1 MRKIFKTV
9 LLTIQYVHSKYK
21 THRTASTEKVQGQ
34 EYISTHKGPG
44 YCASIAGLDEAQI
57 KDHDLT
63 KQEYTVM
70 QPIMAVKERI
80 PQTVNNHQILKTTD
94 NDSNDQ
100 QSDPLETE
108 TYTLEDKANIILYK
122 SHAGHWSR
130 ELKEIQKHY
139 PWLTSTLPPLSNDS
153 DPGFYFL
160 GLKSDNSFTWMESE
174 QEVQVICS
182 SNRGLF
188 GVKEELIDISA
199 QLFNLLKFFDKS
211 QTPADKE
218 DTQIDPSFFTCRP
231 GFQKD
236 RVPRVL
242 LLALHD
248 SMTELS
254 QNKLQCTPTLKQL
267 FDAVD
272 FLSINREPR
281 NKKRNERIQSLPVRD
296 RRDIFDI
303 IAPAEDFEPIYG
315 VLVKLR
321 DNLIFNHNNI
331 ENHHV
336 RMKSL
341 ETETMT
347 GQQHIQLLG
356 TLHNCD
362 AFSRDLTKASIRNL
376 DNLRHVNTVMR
387 GALTELQD
395 EAVLLA
401 NSVHYDASCFSHR
414 YRSIQCAK
422 DVPRVNFTAEGLV
435 IIEYFSEDIILES
448 RQFYTCLPSRLGLSK
463 KHRHYSVKKSG
474 DNILLN
480 SGVLI
485 TNETHPDSF
494 NKEYKHDLASIQH
507 CFFNPR
513 PNDHVYLNCEVK
525 TTIQYSNGAK
535 TEIITLEPFQ
545 LLRLA
550 FSQFPVSINTMLVQ
564 LNDIYNKQDNVL
576 LEDMYARVAREAW
589 VSALHLP
596 RALIEQHERAKI
608 SEYWTDVTQL
618 SVKYPKLRYYFTVS
632 LSIMIL
638 TGLGLLGVCLMKF
651 KVNIFNCFVY
661 LFECCKPKDSD
672 EIRRPIGSR
681 RRQLNDTYGGEET
694 GTFTT
699 KGKVK
704 RSIDEIETGSVNRSR
719 TRSRSRSKRRRSPQS
734 RSPAPSYSAA
744 ASPPT
749 SRDTSTQV
757 RDRYS
762 VAYKR

>member
-1 MRKIFKTV
+1 M
-9 LLTIQYVHSKYK
+9 HSKYK

-44 YCASIAGLDEAQI
+44 YCASIAGLDEARI
-57 KDHDLT
+57 EDHDLT
-63 KQEYTVM
+63 KQKYTVM

-80 PQTVNNHQILKTTD
+80 PQKVDNHEILKTS
-94 NDSNDQ
+94 NNEDSDQ
-100 QSDPLETE
+100 QPDPLATE
-108 TYTLEDKANIILYK
+108 TLTLEDKANIVLYK

-130 ELKEIQKHY
+130 QVKEVQKHY
-139 PWLTSTLPPLSNDS
+139 PWLTATLPPLSSNS
-153 DPGFYFL
+153 NPGFYFL
-160 GLKSDNSFTWMESE
+160 GAKSDNSFTWMESE
-174 QEVQVICS
+174 QEIQVICS

-188 GVKEELIDISA
+188 GVKEELTDISA

-211 QTPADKE
+211 QSPPSEK

-231 GFQKD
+231 ALRGD
-236 RVPRVL
+236 HVPRVL

-254 QNKLQCTPTLKQL
+254 QNKLVCTPTLNQL
-267 FDAVD
+267 FDAVE
-272 FLSINREPR
+272 FLSINRKPR
-281 NKKRNERIQSLPVRD
+281 KKPSNERIRSLPVRD
-296 RRDIFDI
+296 KRDIFDI
-303 IAPAEDFEPIYG
+303 IAPAEDYEPIYG

-356 TLHNCD
+356 TLHNSD

-435 IIEYFSEDIILES
+435 VIEYFSEDIVLES
-448 RQFYTCLPSRLGLSK
+448 RQFYTCLPSSFGLSK
-463 KHRHYSVKKSG
+463 KHRHYSVKRSG
-474 DNILLN
+474 HSILLN
-480 SGVLI
+480 SGTLI
-485 TNETHPDSF
+485 VNETHPDSF
-494 NKEYKHDLASIQH
+494 NKDYKHDLASIEH

-513 PNDHVYLNCEVK
+513 PNDHVYMNCEVK
-525 TTIQYSNGAK
+525 TTIQYTKDGTAQ
-535 TEIITLEPFQ
+535 IITLEPFQ
-545 LLRLA
+545 LLRLE
-550 FSQFPVSINTMLVQ
+550 FSQFPININTVLVQ
-564 LNDIYNKQDNVL
+564 LKDIYNKQDNIL

-596 RALIEQHERAKI
+596 RALLEQNERAKV
-608 SEYWTDVTQL
+608 SEYWKDVTQL
-618 SVKYPKLRYYFTVS
+618 TVKYPKLRYYFTVS

-638 TGLGLLGVCLMKF
+638 TGLGLLMGCLMKF
-651 KVNIFNCFVY
+651 RVNLFNCCVLLY
-661 LFECCKPKDSD
+661 ECFKPKNPE
-672 EIRRPIGSR
+672 EIRRPSGSR
-681 RRQLNDTYGGEET
+681 RRQLNETRDMEEINSLS
-694 GTFTT
+694 T

-704 RSIDEIETGSVNRSR
+704 RSVNEIETGSAR
-719 TRSRSRSKRRRSPQS
+719 RSRSRSRSGRRRSSQS

-744 ASPPT
+744 TSPPT